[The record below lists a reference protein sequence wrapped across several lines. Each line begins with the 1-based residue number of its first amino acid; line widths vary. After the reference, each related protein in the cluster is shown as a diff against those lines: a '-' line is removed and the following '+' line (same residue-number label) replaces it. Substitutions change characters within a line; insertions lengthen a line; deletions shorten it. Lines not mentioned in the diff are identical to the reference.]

1 MYRLHPR
8 GSASRGVTVDAE
20 GVMLGP
26 DCDLVRRT
34 PAGYRCVTEV
44 EAATIQ
50 SVLSNR
56 VEDPDWLFWQC
67 CRIANALDGGN
78 IALAQIHGVQIPT
91 VDLDSVQLEQLAS
104 IALCV
109 KANFDPNQPR
119 DAHGRWTDA
128 DSSENR
134 VPPSS
139 VPAASPRPGHTIV
152 TPQDG
157 THVTV
162 QLAADNQRE
171 NKMVRDIV
179 VQLRLD
185 RAQRQQLHR
194 EISGQGYTYQE
205 ILQVAKEIF
214 GK

>member
-1 MYRLHPR
+1 VSSFAGRQPGIAVLPKSRRRLFNLFSPIGLKIPIGCS
-8 GSASRGVTVDAE
+8 GSV
-20 GVMLGP
+20 
-26 DCDLVRRT
+26 
-34 PAGYRCVTEV
+34 AGSPTHST
-44 EAATIQ
+44 AGI
-50 SVLSNR
+50 
-56 VEDPDWLFWQC
+56 
-67 CRIANALDGGN
+67 